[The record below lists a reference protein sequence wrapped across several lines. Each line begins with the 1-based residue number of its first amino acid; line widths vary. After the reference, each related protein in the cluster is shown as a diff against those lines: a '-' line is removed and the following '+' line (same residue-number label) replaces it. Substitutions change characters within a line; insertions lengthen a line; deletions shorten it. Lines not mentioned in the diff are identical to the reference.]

1 MDENDLY
8 SDAYNDFLA
17 AVWGEGYLSPG
28 GPEEVSRILEGLDL
42 TGARML
48 DIGCGTG
55 GTSDFSTPLNSRP
68 AS

>member
-48 DIGCGTG
+48 DIGNKA
-55 GTSDFSTPLNSRP
+55 FP
-68 AS
+68 AETYTARRFPGLTR